1 MKRNFHLLII
11 AFIACSCGQQS
22 KMQTQDGAMLL
33 SPIGETQNVDDIAPY
48 VEALNIIPIKDT
60 AGNFVA
66 DVTKM
71 VIDGDGNM
79 FIIGNMTP
87 LTILKKD
94 GTPHTPI
101 TQRGRGPREYIRIED
116 IALSQD
122 KKELLLLDGGRVR
135 CYKITDSLYYRE
147 IEPKISLPFDAI
159 APATEGG
166 VFLFNTY
173 PPNLKDLQKANPML
187 YLIDRDGNV
196 NGEFVNREDISF
208 TIANI
213 TQGKNSYLLRPQN
226 NNNVVWRMVGD
237 SIIPAFEIDFGAE
250 NIPKSYYFE
259 QAEQNLGK
267 YMSAPYYKLPI
278 YFHESGKFLYFKA
291 ADATTEHNYL
301 YNLDTKNG
309 IRWVDVP
316 TDRSTIM
323 MMGADESYFYYIV
336 QPMALLDYDTVAEH
350 GAMQR
355 FIVNKIKEEV
365 AQYNLIENPLIVK
378 IRFKL

>member
-1 MKRNFHLLII
+1 
-11 AFIACSCGQQS
+11 
-22 KMQTQDGAMLL
+22 
-33 SPIGETQNVDDIAPY
+33 
-48 VEALNIIPIKDT
+48 
-60 AGNFVA
+60 
-66 DVTKM
+66 
-71 VIDGDGNM
+71 
-79 FIIGNMTP
+79 
-87 LTILKKD
+87 
-94 GTPHTPI
+94 
-101 TQRGRGPREYIRIED
+101 
-116 IALSQD
+116 
-122 KKELLLLDGGRVR
+122 
-135 CYKITDSLYYRE
+135 
-147 IEPKISLPFDAI
+147 
-159 APATEGG
+159 
-166 VFLFNTY
+166 
-173 PPNLKDLQKANPML
+173 ML
-187 YLIDRDGNV
+187 YLIDRDGSV
-196 NGEFVNREDISF
+196 RGEYINREDISF

-365 AQYNLIENPLIVK
+365 VQYNLIENPLIVK